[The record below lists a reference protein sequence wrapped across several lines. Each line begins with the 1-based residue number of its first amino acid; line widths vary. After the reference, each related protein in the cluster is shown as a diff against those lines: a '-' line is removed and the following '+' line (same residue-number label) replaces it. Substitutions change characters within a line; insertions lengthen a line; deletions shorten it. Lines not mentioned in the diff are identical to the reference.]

1 MLVVVVVVLLVV
13 VVVVVVV
20 VVAKEEKDTQNTQ
33 KKKKQRMK
41 TDKNA
46 HYWPFLALFQGK
58 ELCLAYVVIS
68 FWDDPFFFGLN
79 SCMTQQ
85 NKGVVSKIFYNIR
98 KNRVAYLEIKWT
110 RQKDLQFG
118 RLVVVVVVGVVVVVV
133 VVVVVAKEEKDTQNT
148 QKKKKQRMKTD
159 KNAHYWPFLALFQG
173 KELCLAYVVN
183 SFWDDPFFFG
193 LSSCMTQQNKGV
205 VSKIFY
211 NIKKTE
217 LLTLK

>member
-1 MLVVVVVVLLVV
+1 
-13 VVVVVVV
+13 
-20 VVAKEEKDTQNTQ
+20 
-33 KKKKQRMK
+33 MK

-58 ELCLAYVVIS
+58 ELCLAFVVNS
-68 FWDDPFFFGLN
+68 FWDDPFLFGLN

-85 NKGVVSKIFYNIR
+85 NKGVVSKKFYNIR
-98 KNRVAYLEIKWT
+98 KNRVAYLEIKWK

-118 RLVVVVVVGVVVVVV
+118 RLVVVVVVVVVGVVVVVV

-183 SFWDDPFFFG
+183 SFWDDPFFSVLIHVWRSRIRGSYQKFF
-193 LSSCMTQQNKGV
+193 T
-205 VSKIFY
+205 
-211 NIKKTE
+211 T
-217 LLTLK
+217 